1 MRVLPLP
8 FPCRGW
14 GPRGVLG
21 YQHHLPMSPAP
32 FRVAQDSAITPF
44 HTPEMRSCFSPAYF
58 FLFKKKNNKSKTAFC
73 SGLELPCRHRGCGC
87 RGAALLQVAAAPRN
101 PLPCTNPR
109 YGGYPPQL
117 CNPILKIIVACS
129 RFVGGA
135 GLRRAACSLRPRATA
150 PARDATEFETRA
162 LPQAPPKAQ
171 KPPPQGVSSL
181 ACEKLFVTPTIV
193 CVRRFRSAIPRMGS
207 PPRRGTQQWPRGRR
221 SSLWWRGLHRVV
233 CSASDSDSATRRS
246 SCTLVVRSNEHDEC
260 GLR

>member
-1 MRVLPLP
+1 MCEPRPPQRPLP
-8 FPCRGW
+8 VEIPAKLDRTIFSAECRIASQ
-14 GPRGVLG
+14 RGSPNS
-21 YQHHLPMSPAP
+21 LP
-32 FRVAQDSAITPF
+32 VGHTPF
-44 HTPEMRSCFSPAYF
+44 TRCSSCSGSCCCCGFGRVG
-58 FLFKKKNNKSKTAFC
+58 SKTAFC

-181 ACEKLFVTPTIV
+181 ACENLFVTPTIV
-193 CVRRFRSAIPRMGS
+193 CVRRFRSAIPRMPNGIS
-207 PPRRGTQQWPRGRR
+207 ASTRQQWPRGRR

-233 CSASDSDSATRRS
+233 CSASDSRLCHAQFVLVPWYVVTSTTRS
-246 SCTLVVRSNEHDEC
+246 
-260 GLR
+260 

>member
-87 RGAALLQVAAAPRN
+87 RGAALLQVAVAPRN
-101 PLPCTNPR
+101 PLTLHQP
-109 YGGYPPQL
+109 
-117 CNPILKIIVACS
+117 S
-129 RFVGGA
+129 
-135 GLRRAACSLRPRATA
+135 LRRISAATLQSPFRPLCINLFSDRGRMGICCLYVLRC
-150 PARDATEFETRA
+150 
-162 LPQAPPKAQ
+162 LL
-171 KPPPQGVSSL
+171 VIHSH
-181 ACEKLFVTPTIV
+181 
-193 CVRRFRSAIPRMGS
+193 RFRTVLVPRLAAAPHALRLAVQPEALQHKRMA
-207 PPRRGTQQWPRGRR
+207 GR
-221 SSLWWRGLHRVV
+221 LLMIQP
-233 CSASDSDSATRRS
+233 
-246 SCTLVVRSNEHDEC
+246 
-260 GLR
+260 